1 MRFPEKMK
9 RDVWNR
15 QRGLCNYCEL
25 GLTYNG
31 GCEMDH
37 AVPKSWGGKDII
49 ENAQLLCGTCHGIK
63 SFHESQIAGAAARQ
77 NMKTVTFGQKP
88 FVTYYDSKSEEEPA
102 EEQEA
107 PKKKAR
113 TWETEPFHKG
123 VQKRANPDG
132 STDYQ
137 AHIQVDGNREYS
149 GVKSTL
155 AEVLQWRQETEKRL
169 KSTTPIS
176 QAPVE

>member
-1 MRFPEKMK
+1 M
-9 RDVWNR
+9 
-15 QRGLCNYCEL
+15 
-25 GLTYNG
+25 
-31 GCEMDH
+31 
-37 AVPKSWGGKDII
+37 
-49 ENAQLLCGTCHGIK
+49 
-63 SFHESQIAGAAARQ
+63 AAARQ
-77 NMKTVTFGQKP
+77 HIKSVTFGQKP
-88 FVTYYDSKSEEEPA
+88 FVTYYETKSDEESTE
-102 EEQEA
+102 EA

-132 STDYQ
+132 STEYQ

-169 KSTTPIS
+169 KSPAPIS
-176 QAPVE
+176 HVPVE